1 MGEDRATSAGVH
13 AGVSIDQK
21 LIEEGTEQL
30 TSEINVLEAWLKE
43 LEQSDDNDVEV
54 KAARKSYSDMLRSR
68 KEMLSSLTQQAKIQ
82 TSARK

>member
-1 MGEDRATSAGVH
+1 MGEDRATSISAQPDI
-13 AGVSIDQK
+13 SIDQK

-43 LEQSDDNDVEV
+43 LEQSNDTDVEV

-68 KEMLSSLTQQAKIQ
+68 KEMLSSLTQQAKMQ
-82 TSARK
+82 ASK